1 MTTLAYRHP
10 LFVMNRQALGPLIVG
25 IISVGSGLW
34 VGLQLRIDR
43 CLDKGGRWDPVL
55 RMCDLPPGS
64 ARITMQQTMT
74 DFAIGGVVM
83 VVFGFM
89 LMRLWAA
96 VIKKNQLR
104 AGRPGAPGAPGSPDA
119 SR

>member
-1 MTTLAYRHP
+1 
-10 LFVMNRQALGPLIVG
+10 MNRQALGPLIVG
-25 IISVGSGLW
+25 TISVGSGLW

-55 RMCDLPPGS
+55 RMCGLPPDT
-64 ARITMQQTMT
+64 APITVQQTMT

-96 VIKKNQLR
+96 VEKKNQRR
-104 AGRPGAPGAPGSPDA
+104 AGAAGVPPLPPR
-119 SR
+119 R